1 MHCYQLS
8 RFIDNI
14 IAFDKPYQMAY
25 SGAPSD
31 QAQFDRIIQEVKMRV
46 APVCDRLYLLRAID
60 KDITGI
66 LLFAKYCI
74 DYHI

>member
-1 MHCYQLS
+1 
-8 RFIDNI
+8 
-14 IAFDKPYQMAY
+14 MAY